1 MNNCHLQP
9 YHLVHSIQHQISH
22 RSDHIVFREWAAEHE
37 QQLTWQQVG
46 QHIQRI
52 ASGLLALDIN
62 VQERVAIFAHNSIN
76 WSLVDLALLHLRAV
90 SVPIYA
96 TNTAAQ
102 AAFIIN
108 DADIRTIFVGS
119 QAQFDT
125 LLGLFG
131 DCPQLR
137 HIIVMDKQVSLRGC
151 QMAVHLHKFESQA
164 DEFAWQ
170 TALQQRIDSRDL
182 SDLFSLIYTSGTTGE
197 PKGVMLDYVNLATQL
212 RSHEQR
218 LTITQDDVSLC
229 FLPLSHVFERVWSF
243 IIMHNSAQNVYLSD
257 TNQVRQAMNDVKPTV
272 MCAVPRFYEKVYS
285 GVHEQV
291 AQAPWYRRV
300 LFHWAM
306 VQGRQVFLRQQC
318 GKRPGIWRNLMHR
331 CADRLVLGKLRSLL
345 GGQVRFLPAAGARLD
360 DNIIVF
366 FQSMGIR
373 IVYGYGLTETCATVS
388 CWEADNFCL
397 GSVGTPLPGVEVRI
411 AEEENEIQVRGALVM
426 RGYFHR
432 PEDTAAVF
440 TADGWFKTGD
450 AGQIDEQ
457 GYLFITER
465 LKDMMKTAG
474 GKYIA
479 PQYIEGM
486 LGQDRFIEQIAVIAD
501 TRKYVSALIVPC
513 FDVLEEYAYSINLKY
528 QDRLEL
534 LRHTHILDMFDQRL
548 QAIQKEFAHFEQI
561 KKFTLLPAP
570 FSMEQGELT
579 PTLKLRRKVI
589 QQRYQ
594 LEIDA
599 MYA

>member
-1 MNNCHLQP
+1 M
-9 YHLVHSIQHQISH
+9 HS
-22 RSDHIVFREWAAEHE
+22 
-37 QQLTWQQVG
+37 
-46 QHIQRI
+46 
-52 ASGLLALDIN
+52 
-62 VQERVAIFAHNSIN
+62 
-76 WSLVDLALLHLRAV
+76 
-90 SVPIYA
+90 
-96 TNTAAQ
+96 
-102 AAFIIN
+102 
-108 DADIRTIFVGS
+108 
-119 QAQFDT
+119 
-125 LLGLFG
+125 
-131 DCPQLR
+131 
-137 HIIVMDKQVSLRGC
+137 
-151 QMAVHLHKFESQA
+151 
-164 DEFAWQ
+164 
-170 TALQQRIDSRDL
+170 
-182 SDLFSLIYTSGTTGE
+182 
-197 PKGVMLDYVNLATQL
+197 
-212 RSHEQR
+212 
-218 LTITQDDVSLC
+218 
-229 FLPLSHVFERVWSF
+229 
-243 IIMHNSAQNVYLSD
+243 SAQNVYLSD
-257 TNQVRQAMNDVKPTV
+257 TNQVRRAMNDVKPTV

-285 GVHEQV
+285 GIHEQV

-300 LFHWAM
+300 LFLWAM
-306 VQGRQVFLRQQC
+306 VQGRQVFLRQQR
-318 GKRPGIWRNLMHR
+318 GKRPGIWRNLMYR

-366 FQSMGIR
+366 FQSMCIR

-388 CWEADNFCL
+388 CWEADNFRL
-397 GSVGTPLPGVEVRI
+397 GSVGTPLPGVEIRI

-450 AGQIDEQ
+450 VGQIDEQ

-479 PQYIEGM
+479 PQYIEGI
-486 LGQDRFIEQIAVIAD
+486 LGKDRFIEQIAVIAD

-513 FDVLEEYAYSINLKY
+513 FDVLEEYAHAINLKY

-548 QAIQKEFAHFEQI
+548 QEIQKEFAHFEQV
-561 KKFTLLPAP
+561 KKFTLLSAP